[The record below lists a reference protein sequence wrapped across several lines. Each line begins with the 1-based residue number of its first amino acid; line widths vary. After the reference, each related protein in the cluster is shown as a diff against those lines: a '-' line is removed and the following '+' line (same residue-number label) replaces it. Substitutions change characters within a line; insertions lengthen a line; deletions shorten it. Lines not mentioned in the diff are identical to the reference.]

1 MSSNSAIRTA
11 QRRRRM
17 MTYLWIVALAV
28 LTISLIYWELTA
40 ILYILATVGVTVLL
54 LVVAKSDLKHS
65 ESMVTDNPAIDQKG
79 PSGR

>member
-17 MTYLWIVALAV
+17 ITYLWIVGLAA

-40 ILYILATVGVTVLL
+40 LLYILATLGVTVLL
-54 LVVAKSDLKHS
+54 LVVAKADLKHS
-65 ESMVTDNPAIDQKG
+65 ESMSTDTAAIDRKG
-79 PSGR
+79 SSGR